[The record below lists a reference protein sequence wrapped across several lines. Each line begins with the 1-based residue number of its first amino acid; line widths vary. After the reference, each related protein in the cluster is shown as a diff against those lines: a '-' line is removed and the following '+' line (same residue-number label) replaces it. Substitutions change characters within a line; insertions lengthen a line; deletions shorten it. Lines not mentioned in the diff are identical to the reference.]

1 MFDHNKSEKC
11 QLPFAPFCLP
21 CLYIVHIIMLIYQL
35 ISCSHI
41 MFTQR
46 LSKAWVIWGWE
57 NMAEQITK
65 KGGKGTINIHKC
77 LCICIYIYMCVCVCF
92 TFVSKCLTNQQVQGV
107 YGVLLCQGL
116 PPPWTCQPLAA
127 ILAPLAVQTSTTRRA
142 RAAARPTFQTAAG
155 IDQNDGVGCTTL
167 ASGAASAAWSVLT
180 SLTRKPFSEK
190 DSRLHCSHGWSF
202 V

>member
-77 LCICIYIYMCVCVCF
+77 LCICIYIYMCVCVCASHLSPS
-92 TFVSKCLTNQQVQGV
+92 VLRISKSKECMV
-107 YGVLLCQGL
+107 YYCAKASHPPGPASLWQRFLHRLRCKR
-116 PPPWTCQPLAA
+116 PPPAEP
-127 ILAPLAVQTSTTRRA
+127 
-142 RAAARPTFQTAAG
+142 
-155 IDQNDGVGCTTL
+155 
-167 ASGAASAAWSVLT
+167 
-180 SLTRKPFSEK
+180 E
-190 DSRLHCSHGWSF
+190 RLHVPPSRRRQGSIRMMEWAAPPWLQEQRQRHGRY
-202 V
+202 

>member
-57 NMAEQITK
+57 SMAEQITK

-77 LCICIYIYMCVCVCF
+77 LCICIYIYVCVCVLHICLQ
-92 TFVSKCLTNQQVQGV
+92 VSYESASPRSVWCTIVPRPPTPLD
-107 YGVLLCQGL
+107 L
-116 PPPWTCQPLAA
+116 PAFGSDSYTACCANVHHPPSP
-127 ILAPLAVQTSTTRRA
+127 S
-142 RAAARPTFQTAAG
+142 
-155 IDQNDGVGCTTL
+155 GCTSHL
-167 ASGAASAAWSVLT
+167 PDGG
-180 SLTRKPFSEK
+180 RDRSE
-190 DSRLHCSHGWSF
+190 
-202 V
+202 